1 MTSSKRAF
9 TLVELL
15 VVLAMVALILAAMTT
30 GVTGAMERARVQKA
44 TSEVKII
51 AQAILAYENETKN
64 GHDYELPTMEK
75 VDCDRDSIGFL
86 LGKETSQSGQ
96 VPVLLMASLA
106 NGGKMLDPWGHP
118 YKVTI
123 KKSSNSVNFESMR
136 QNLRTGFTMPNAYRL
151 GEGER

>member
-86 LGKETSQSGQ
+86 LGKETSQGGQ